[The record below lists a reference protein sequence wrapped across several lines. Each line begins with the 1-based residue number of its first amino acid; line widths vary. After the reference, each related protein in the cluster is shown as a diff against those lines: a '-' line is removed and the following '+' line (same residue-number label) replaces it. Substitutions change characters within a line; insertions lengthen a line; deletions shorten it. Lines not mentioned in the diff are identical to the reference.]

1 MKHAAKTLIGVIS
14 ALGFALSASA
24 LADGEVP
31 TPAARMDNG
40 LGTLPHYS
48 QWREPWV
55 YAAPAEKIDSGLGSL
70 PHYSQWHEPWLYSQ
84 PAEKIDSG
92 LGEIATSRQQVPA
105 HPRAPEVAA
114 SAAH

>member
-1 MKHAAKTLIGVIS
+1 MKHAARTLIGVIS

-24 LADGEVP
+24 FADGEAL
-31 TPAARMDNG
+31 TPAAKIDNG

-55 YAAPAEKIDSGLGSL
+55 HTMPAEKIDSGLGSL

-92 LGEIATSRQQVPA
+92 LGEIAASRRQLPA
-105 HPRAPEVAA
+105 HAGAPEVAA